1 MTRLLPAFL
10 TVVAFLCVPI
20 AASAGSAYF
29 IMDAKT
35 GKVLS
40 SENADTLNHPA
51 SLTKMM
57 TLYLTFE
64 ALHRGKL
71 DWDSKVR
78 FSKSASSKPP
88 TKLSVK
94 PGSSIT
100 VREAVLG
107 MIVKS
112 ANDAAAAMAEKL
124 GGSEAEFAR
133 MMTAKARQLGMSRTV
148 FANASGLPN
157 SRQVTTARDM
167 STLAVALMN
176 DFPREYQLFD
186 TASFKFRGHTIR
198 GHNNLMYRYKGMDGI
213 KTGYTNAS
221 GFNIVSAVRQGNR
234 RVIGVVLG
242 GKTARSRDNRM
253 AALLDRHLKQASSS
267 GGGDLVAS
275 INARRAV
282 ETASA
287 AAATDVPVP
296 SIAPRAAYVESPAST
311 PAADAVA
318 TVITGSTG
326 TVVPLE
332 RPAAMD
338 EIQNAG
344 KPDSPRK
351 WQVQISAAPSA
362 EAAMALLNQAQSD
375 AGGPLLNASPYTEAV
390 GRGASTLYRARFVG
404 FESRDDAITAC
415 DALKKHSY
423 DCMLLQNQG

>member
-1 MTRLLPAFL
+1 MTRLLPVFL
-10 TVVAFLCVPI
+10 TVVAFLCVPL
-20 AASAGSAYF
+20 AASAGSAYL

-124 GGSEAEFAR
+124 GGSEPEFAR

-148 FANASGLPN
+148 FANASGLPS

-186 TASFKFRGHTIR
+186 TASFTFRGRTIR

-253 AALLDRHLKQASSS
+253 AALLDRYLKQASS
-267 GGGDLVAS
+267 GGGALVAS
-275 INARRAV
+275 VSARRTV

-296 SIAPRAAYVESPAST
+296 STAPRAAYVEGPVST

-318 TVITGSTG
+318 TVITGSPG
-326 TVVPLE
+326 TIVPLE

-344 KPDSPRK
+344 KPGSPGK

-390 GRGASTLYRARFVG
+390 GRGDSMLYRARFIG

-415 DALKKHSY
+415 DALRKHSY